1 MPFFRRYKKEKK
13 NQLSIPK
20 QQNMPSQNL
29 ISSEIVENIA
39 EIQDIFSDT
48 PDLVVKNFVIKQIN
62 RPATLVYL
70 SGLTDKNAINN
81 DVLKPL
87 LFEVDKENADLEV
100 KVALGQIKET
110 NTWKNIEDAILQGNS
125 VLFID
130 GRTVAYQF
138 DTQGWPQR
146 GIEDTSIESSL
157 RGAHEGFTETGSS
170 NIALIRRHIPSRELK
185 IKEMT
190 IGERGKIKISIMY
203 LADVANPEVLQ
214 ELVNRINKLKVDF
227 IINTAALAEY
237 IEDNPYSPFP
247 QLFLTERPDFAASEI
262 FQGRIAVV
270 VDRSPN
276 VLIGPVTFETFFKSM
291 DDYSVRW
298 MAASF
303 LRFMRYF
310 GFFAAIFLPATYIA
324 VISFHFEIIP
334 LKLLL
339 SVGASREKVPFP
351 PFIEAIIM
359 EITLEMLREAGV
371 RLPAKIG
378 QTVGIV
384 GGIVIGQAAVQAGIV
399 SNIMVIVVA
408 LTAIASFIIPNY
420 DMGSAIRMLRFPMM
434 IAASLFGFVGLTV
447 GLMTLIAHF
456 VALESLGT
464 PYGSPIAPLRFTDW
478 KDLFIRFPMWSTVK
492 RPESTRAIQRKKA
505 NPKLPEGE
513 ENW

>member
-1 MPFFRRYKKEKK
+1 MPFFRRYGKKLQKQDLSPK
-13 NQLSIPK
+13 NQNI
-20 QQNMPSQNL
+20 PSQYL
-29 ISSEIVENIA
+29 ISSKLVENIA
-39 EIQDIFSDT
+39 KIQDIFTDT
-48 PDLVVKNFVIKQIN
+48 PDLVMKNFVLKQST
-62 RPATLVYL
+62 RQVTLIYL
-70 SGLTDKNAINN
+70 SGLTDKNTINN
-81 DVLKPL
+81 AVLKSL
-87 LFEVDKENADLEV
+87 LFEADHADKDLEE

-110 NTWKNIEDAILQGNS
+110 NTWKDIEDAILQGNS

-130 GRTVAYQF
+130 GRTEAYEF

-146 GIEDTSIESSL
+146 GIEDTQIESSL
-157 RGAHEGFTETGSS
+157 RGAHEGFIESGSS

-214 ELVNRINKLKVDF
+214 ELVDRINKLNVDF
-227 IINTAALAEY
+227 IINAGSLAEY

-262 FQGRIAVV
+262 FQGRIVIV

-276 VLIGPVTFETFFKSM
+276 VLIGPATFETFFKSM

-303 LRFMRYF
+303 LRFMRYL

-324 VISFHFEIIP
+324 VISFHFEVIP

-339 SVGASREKVPFP
+339 SVAASRERVPFP

-371 RLPAKIG
+371 RLPEKIG

-420 DMGSAIRMLRFPMM
+420 DMGAAIRMLRFPMM
-434 IAASLFGFVGLTV
+434 IAASLFGFVGLSV
-447 GLMTLIAHF
+447 GLMTLIVHF

-464 PYGSPIAPLRFTDW
+464 PYGSPLAPLRFPDW
-478 KDLFIRFPMWSTVK
+478 KDLFIRLPVRSIVK

>member
-1 MPFFRRYKKEKK
+1 MPFFQKYGRKLQKRD
-13 NQLSIPK
+13 LSSK
-20 QQNMPSQNL
+20 HENSSSQDL
-29 ISSEIVENIA
+29 ISSELVVNLA
-39 EIQDIFSDT
+39 EIQNIFCDT
-48 PDLVVKNFVIKQIN
+48 PDLVMKNFVLKQTT
-62 RPATLVYL
+62 RQVTLVYL
-70 SGLTDKNAINN
+70 SGLTDKNTINN
-81 DVLKPL
+81 AILRSL
-87 LFEVDKENADLEV
+87 LFEAENTDKDLDE

-110 NTWKNIEDAILQGNS
+110 ITWQKIEDAILQGNS
-125 VLFID
+125 VLFMD
-130 GRTVAYQF
+130 GRAAAYEF

-146 GIEDTSIESSL
+146 GVEDSQIESSL
-157 RGAHEGFTETGSS
+157 RGAHEGFAETGGT

-214 ELVNRINKLKVDF
+214 ELVDRINKLKVDF
-227 IINTAALAEY
+227 IINTASLAEY

-262 FQGRIAVV
+262 FQGRIVVV

-276 VLIGPVTFETFFKSM
+276 VLIGPATFETFFKSI

-324 VISFHFEIIP
+324 VIAFHFEIIP

-420 DMGSAIRMLRFPMM
+420 DMGAAIRMLRFPMM

-464 PYGSPIAPLRFTDW
+464 PYGSPLAPLRFTDW
-478 KDLFIRFPMWSTVK
+478 KDLFIRFPVWSNVK
-492 RPESTRAIQRKKA
+492 RPESTKAIQRKKA
-505 NPKLPEGE
+505 IPRPPEGE